1 VHEFLKKK
9 SKIKKE
15 RRERKKMTDAAVY
28 CAAAQFRRI

>member
-28 CAAAQFRRI
+28 DLAHF

>member
-15 RRERKKMTDAAVY
+15 RRERIRKKMTDAAVY
-28 CAAAQFRRI
+28 DLAHF